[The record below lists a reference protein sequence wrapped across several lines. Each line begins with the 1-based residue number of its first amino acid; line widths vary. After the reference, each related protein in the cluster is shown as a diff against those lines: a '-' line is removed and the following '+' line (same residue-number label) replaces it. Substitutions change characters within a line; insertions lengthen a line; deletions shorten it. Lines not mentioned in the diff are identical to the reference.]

1 MVRHRYN
8 YSAPSAQDTKGKD
21 TKGKEGRTKQQH
33 HNQNTTSRKPKGQF
47 LSQKMA
53 KRLSKLKKNHQDIHA
68 QTYNDRNSKP
78 QQKHRLLTIS
88 NNLTGSLKSRGFC
101 GSTLST
107 YDLSTLYITLPHSLI
122 KERLTDVNESLFK
135 GLSLSCL

>member
-8 YSAPSAQDTKGKD
+8 YSAPSALDTKGKD
-21 TKGKEGRTKQQH
+21 TKGKKKQRH

-47 LSQKMA
+47 LSQKNGQTA
-53 KRLSKLKKNHQDIHA
+53 IQIKNNYQDIHA

-78 QQKHRLLTIS
+78 QQKHRLQTIS

-122 KERLTDVNESLFK
+122 KERLTDVNESLFN